1 MLLKSVRDQQT
12 DGTFGFSP
20 KTPALP
26 NITSPIVPTKSPRN
40 MTSRSLSEM
49 SVALDPVALAKRVLE
64 RLLSEQT
71 IGMIDYIRSRDPG
84 ADRGPFNGQ
93 NARQALFVDII
104 ANTS

>member
-1 MLLKSVRDQQT
+1 MLIKSVRDQQT

-49 SVALDPVALAKRVLE
+49 TVALDPVALAKRVLE
-64 RLLSEQT
+64 KLL
-71 IGMIDYIRSRDPG
+71 
-84 ADRGPFNGQ
+84 
-93 NARQALFVDII
+93 L
-104 ANTS
+104 